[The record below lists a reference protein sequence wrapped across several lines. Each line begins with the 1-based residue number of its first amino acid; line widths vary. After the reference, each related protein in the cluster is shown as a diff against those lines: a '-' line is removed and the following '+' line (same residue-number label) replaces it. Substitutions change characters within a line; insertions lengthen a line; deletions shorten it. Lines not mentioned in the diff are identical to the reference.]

1 MYDDGNYHSQLV
13 YEATVVDAPPLLQAA
28 FGFQVMHLL
37 MQHSPEL
44 APISLLEFPPDID
57 LDPRYRSL

>member
-1 MYDDGNYHSQLV
+1 M